1 MKIMMMGIAA
11 LGLMMLSPVAA
22 QAEANVPL
30 PPTAPILQI
39 VTYDT
44 GQGTASVSYFFG
56 RPITGGIRF
65 HTIGERDTR
74 KEGFDPRGRKK

>member
-1 MKIMMMGIAA
+1 MKILMMGVAA
-11 LGLMMLSPVAA
+11 LGLMMLTPIAA
-22 QAEANVPL
+22 QAEANVRL
-30 PPTAPILQI
+30 PPSAPILQI

-44 GQGTASVSYFFG
+44 GYGTASVSYFFG

-74 KEGFDPRGRKK
+74 KEGFGPRGRNK